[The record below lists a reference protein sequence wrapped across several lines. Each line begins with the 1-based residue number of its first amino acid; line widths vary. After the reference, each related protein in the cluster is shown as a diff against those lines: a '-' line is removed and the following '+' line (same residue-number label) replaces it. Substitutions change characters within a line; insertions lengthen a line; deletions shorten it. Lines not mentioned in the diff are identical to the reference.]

1 MTTDI
6 RTRTTREGNLITQ
19 SVTRPMPARLD
30 VATLRDWIEAE
41 DGPRVL
47 DVRTAAEFSTV
58 HIPGSYNVPLDLLRE
73 HRDELGRH
81 LEQDIVLV
89 CRSGARSGQAELLLT
104 EAIQPNVH
112 VLDGGLL
119 AWQATD
125 APVNRGAARW
135 DLERQVRLVAG
146 GLVLLGVLASTVVP
160 GMKWLS
166 AAIGG
171 GLAMAAVTNSCVM
184 GMLLSKLPYNR
195 DASCDLQTVLAELTD
210 TGRN

>member
-1 MTTDI
+1 
-6 RTRTTREGNLITQ
+6 
-19 SVTRPMPARLD
+19 MPARLD
-30 VATLRDWIEAE
+30 VATLRDWIAAE

-47 DVRTAAEFSTV
+47 DVRTAAEFSAV

-81 LEQDIVLV
+81 LDQDIVLV
-89 CRSGARSGQAELLLT
+89 CRSGVRAGQAELLLAET
-104 EAIQPNVH
+104 VQPNVH

-125 APVNRGAARW
+125 APVNRGAVRW

-146 GLVLLGVLASTVVP
+146 GLVLMGVLASTVVP
-160 GMKWLS
+160 NLKWLS

-171 GLAMAAVTNSCVM
+171 GLAMAALTNSCVM

-210 TGRN
+210 TRRS

>member
-1 MTTDI
+1 
-6 RTRTTREGNLITQ
+6 
-19 SVTRPMPARLD
+19 MPARLD
-30 VATLRDWIEAE
+30 VATLRGWMASS

-47 DVRTAAEFSTV
+47 DVRTAPEFTTV

-73 HRDELGRH
+73 HRDELSRH
-81 LEQDIVLV
+81 LDEDIVLV
-89 CRSGARSGQAELLLT
+89 CRSGARAGQAETLLAET
-104 EAIQPNVH
+104 VRPDVH

-119 AWQATD
+119 AWQKAA
-125 APVNRGAARW
+125 APVNSGPARW

-146 GLVLLGVLASTVVP
+146 GLVLTGVLTSVVVP

-171 GLAMAAVTNSCVM
+171 GLAMAALTNSCVM
-184 GMLLSKLPYNR
+184 GQLLSRLPYNR

-210 TGRN
+210 TGRD

>member
-210 TGRN
+210 TGRS